1 MKRKI
6 TRPFKYEIPK
16 TLSQSIYSYLKES
29 IVKNELKPNQ
39 KIDEKEV
46 ANNFGVSR
54 TPVREAVLRLAA
66 EGFVKITSHR
76 ESVVREVSYKELKDI
91 FQVIGVL
98 DSFAMTSIVDVINP
112 DELIKVEKMTVKMKN
127 YFQLNEVEKFIDVN
141 YAIHDLLWDNLT
153 DINNYL
159 QKTLRQC
166 IIQIRLCYYALNTVF
181 RRPEIL
187 ERSMNA
193 HEEIM
198 EALKT
203 KNKKKLKII
212 TLEHWIPP
220 LP

>member
-16 TLSQSIYSYLKES
+16 TLSQSIYNYLKES
-29 IVKNELKPNQ
+29 ILKNELKPNQ

-46 ANNFGVSR
+46 ANIFRVSR
-54 TPVREAVLRLAA
+54 TPVREAVVRLAA

-76 ESVVREVSYKELKDI
+76 ESVVKKVSYKELKEI

-98 DSFAMTSIVDVINP
+98 DSYAITLIVDVINP
-112 DELIKVEKMTVKMKN
+112 EELIKVEKMTAKMKN
-127 YFQLNEVEKFIDVN
+127 YFQLKEVEKFIDIN
-141 YAIHDLLWDNLT
+141 YAIHDLIWDHLT
-153 DINNYL
+153 DINSYL
-159 QKTLRQC
+159 QKALRHC
-166 IIQIRLCYYALNTVF
+166 SIQIRLYNYALNSIF
-181 RRPEIL
+181 RKPEIF

-198 EALKT
+198 EALKI

-212 TLEHWIPP
+212 VLEHWVPP